1 MWSDN
6 VCGDLNDLSKQ
17 GFLTKTNKNMCDCVL
32 CFSLIEKQ
40 SDRNL
45 VRGRGKFNVC
55 KEIISLQFTGH
66 DTSHHIFGESQ
77 PKKLKSLFS
86 CNKQRSRK
94 FKHFTTASE
103 IKSYREHPQKHK
115 PQEMITQYAC
125 NKPALWPLNGRLSA
139 AKMRF
144 TQSKVRMLHALCS
157 ASNPCAREKRRKTSV
172 QADSQGH
179 VSPVSWAYDV
189 LFGLSTLISNQILFH
204 NLCEIE
210 YPASGTL
217 EHD

>member
-1 MWSDN
+1 MHQQLWGADS
-6 VCGDLNDLSKQ
+6 Q
-17 GFLTKTNKNMCDCVL
+17 GT
-32 CFSLIEKQ
+32 
-40 SDRNL
+40 
-45 VRGRGKFNVC
+45 
-55 KEIISLQFTGH
+55 
-66 DTSHHIFGESQ
+66 
-77 PKKLKSLFS
+77 SLFS
-86 CNKQRSRK
+86 RNKQRSRK

-125 NKPALWPLNGRLSA
+125 NKPASWPLNGRLSA

-157 ASNPCAREKRRKTSV
+157 ASNLRAREKRRKTSV

-179 VSPVSWAYDV
+179 VSLVSRAYDV
-189 LFGLSTLISNQILFH
+189 LFGLSTLISNRILFH

-210 YPASGTL
+210 YSAGCWNTISAGVTQTSL
-217 EHD
+217 FRVQQRK

>member
-1 MWSDN
+1 MH
-6 VCGDLNDLSKQ
+6 VVIQ
-17 GFLTKTNKNMCDCVL
+17 
-32 CFSLIEKQ
+32 IQ
-40 SDRNL
+40 SFR
-45 VRGRGKFNVC
+45 RK
-55 KEIISLQFTGH
+55 
-66 DTSHHIFGESQ
+66 

-86 CNKQRSRK
+86 RNKQTSK
-94 FKHFTTASE
+94 DIKHFTTASE
-103 IKSYREHPQKHK
+103 IKAYQGHLPKHK

-125 NKPALWPLNGRLSA
+125 NKPASWPLNGRLSA

-157 ASNPCAREKRRKTSV
+157 ASNLRAREKRRKTSV

-179 VSPVSWAYDV
+179 VSPVSRAYDV
-189 LFGLSTLISNQILFH
+189 FFGLSTLISNRILFH